1 MKRFVTLLIL
11 TAALPLA
18 AKVYWPGSGRG
29 NSAAPRQSFAEES
42 GARHQMSEPVIF
54 NGVSTEVKV
63 FRLQRDLTGFLE
75 ELRRRFPALTIR
87 ESAGGTLLYWQKN
100 PKWRERILLVAT
112 PGSDVVTAFSIVLPE
127 EMPPMPP
134 LPEDMPPLPGAAVRE
149 LMKFPERNS
158 TVVNFTFSGGRENAL
173 LQSESWLRSRGFVPL
188 TGEIAL
194 PGAKGEIY
202 RNSKSGELFLI
213 SVSPDGSGTM
223 MRSLLK

>member
-1 MKRFVTLLIL
+1 M
-11 TAALPLA
+11 
-18 AKVYWPGSGRG
+18 
-29 NSAAPRQSFAEES
+29 
-42 GARHQMSEPVIF
+42 
-54 NGVSTEVKV
+54 
-63 FRLQRDLTGFLE
+63 
-75 ELRRRFPALTIR
+75 
-87 ESAGGTLLYWQKN
+87 
-100 PKWRERILLVAT
+100 LVAT
-112 PGSDVVTAFSIVLPE
+112 PGSDVVTAFSIILPV

-223 MRSLLK
+223 MRSRSK